1 MRNYD
6 TNCIS
11 WNRSTGGLKGELN
24 EWEGRILVGRGRGP
38 KMKGRGIAT
47 SRENGGGLKGKF
59 NLERGEM
66 SIEGVGAKKRS

>member
-1 MRNYD
+1 
-6 TNCIS
+6 
-11 WNRSTGGLKGELN
+11 
-24 EWEGRILVGRGRGP
+24 
-38 KMKGRGIAT
+38 MKGRGITT